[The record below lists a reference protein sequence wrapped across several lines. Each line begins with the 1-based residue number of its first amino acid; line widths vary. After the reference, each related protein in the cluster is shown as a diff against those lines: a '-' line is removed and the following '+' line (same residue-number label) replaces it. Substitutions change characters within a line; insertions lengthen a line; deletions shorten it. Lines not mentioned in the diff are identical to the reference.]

1 MNAAPAWLAA
11 FHRKWSVARG
21 RRIAEASR
29 AFGCGWVELLE
40 SAGLVGAED
49 QANAVRELERL
60 EKAGR
65 LVVKRHRYR
74 KYLIERISLPVVEEA
89 WLREVFGE
97 VSAVSI
103 QANALEVVG

>member
-1 MNAAPAWLAA
+1 MSAAPAWLAA

-29 AFGCGWVELLE
+29 AFGCGWVNLLE

-60 EKAGR
+60 EINITAAALRASAAR
-65 LVVKRHRYR
+65 LRM
-74 KYLIERISLPVVEEA
+74 
-89 WLREVFGE
+89 
-97 VSAVSI
+97 
-103 QANALEVVG
+103 